1 MKTLQKWGR
10 FLFTYRYQ
18 LVLLLMVA
26 VGFGRWF
33 GPGVISAGDWFYINP
48 ERVNEYAFW
57 PQLLEESYGI
67 TSYLGLTLHS
77 TPLRFVIG
85 LVYLL
90 TKLDFSSLSIIFY
103 FGFSLL
109 VTLTGMWC
117 LAKHLWQSRLAAFL
131 AATLY
136 LFNSYALIIFTGGQ
150 MLGAVGYGL
159 IPWIILAQDRLMAKP
174 KLSRVIVLT
183 LIIQLQILYDPR
195 FFILTVPIMLVWLL
209 ARWPI
214 TRPSSKQFIKSLL
227 LTIGLFLLQN
237 LYWLYGM
244 FGVKSSAG
252 GITLAGYDNVGWV
265 YSLSYSTLQHALFLH
280 HLWWPTVVT
289 GTRYDP
295 NMLYG
300 LILIFILF
308 SLFVKK
314 ERRLVLSLIVLATVG
329 IFLAKGI
336 NAPYGITYAYLFD
349 HLPGFKVFRDPA
361 KFFTLIAFC
370 YSLLFALGWQ
380 RAFKYI
386 SRRHWQLAVSVS
398 IAFFTAIFIF
408 GHLDLWQQRIDGTF
422 IKQQRFTAVSQ
433 VLREQIA
440 DDATESRIL
449 WVPRLYR
456 NTLFTNQLSTLD
468 ANTLQYNNWKNFPLM
483 RRGVEEL
490 ASNKLLPFLLD
501 SDNVSL
507 VAIPGDP
514 ANEIYQYTNKSQ
526 AQYLNDWRNTKLFS
540 SERTITDEAGTVTTI
555 FEYQNS
561 PGPVYGSAGLIITES
576 TNIDG
581 FVDLIKPDVR
591 QNAVVM
597 INMVQ
602 ENYSNYVDKASLI
615 LLAPKHDLSKISQ
628 GVVSWPLTVPK
639 DGDYRLYLPKPD
651 GNLAYRL
658 DQNQLTV
665 SDTKQFGTKTYNQY
679 DVSQLTTGEH
689 VLSIDLTT
697 ADESASVVPDLGK
710 NSKSWFSCV
719 GRLESDRALFDRVT
733 GITDKYGIRACLQRT
748 LPDSESQGL
757 FIAHFKG
764 KVTGSGVS
772 LTGEYEPRYGD
783 QVPLTQADVFTV
795 YRTDRQYDRFRI
807 SLKVEGDSG
816 FSNALV
822 QQLPLFHLSD
832 DYQYLT
838 NVVLQ
843 SSNYNDNAVSFKVG
857 NYQRHNEARRTF
869 SVSENNSGGVV
880 NYSAV
885 FDSNWRLQH
894 LGTGK
899 IIADHFDSNFGLNG
913 WWVPAGLNGDFAL
926 VYVPA
931 NQIYFFSALSLISI
945 LGSLAYLARSW
956 WRDLKATKG

>member
-1 MKTLQKWGR
+1 MKKVP
-10 FLFTYRYQ
+10 YRYQ
-18 LVLLLMVA
+18 LVLLVMVA
-26 VGFGRWF
+26 VAFGRWF

-90 TKLDFSSLSIIFY
+90 TKLDFSSLSVIFY
-103 FGFSLL
+103 FGFSLV
-109 VTLTGMWC
+109 VTLTGMWF

-174 KLSRVIVLT
+174 KLTRVIVLT
-183 LIIQLQILYDPR
+183 LILQLQILYDPR
-195 FFILTVPIMLVWLL
+195 FFLLTLPIMLVWLV

-214 TRPSSKQFIKSLL
+214 VRPQGKAFLKCLL
-227 LTIGLFLLQN
+227 LTIALFLLQN

-265 YSLSYSTLQHALFLH
+265 YALSYSTLKHALFLH

-295 NMLYG
+295 NILYG
-300 LILIFILF
+300 LILVFIAC
-308 SLFVKK
+308 SLFVRQQ
-314 ERRLVLSLIVLATVG
+314 RRLVWWLLLLAIAG
-329 IFLAKGI
+329 IFFAKGI
-336 NAPYGITYAYLFD
+336 NPPYGIAYAYLFD

-361 KFFTLIAFC
+361 KFFTIIAFC

-386 SRRHWQLAVSVS
+386 SRRHRQLAIISSV
-398 IAFFTAIFIF
+398 AFFAAIFIF
-408 GHLDLWQQRIDGTF
+408 GHLDLWQQRIGGTF
-422 IKQQRFTAVSQ
+422 NKQQRFTVVSQ
-433 VLREQIA
+433 VLINEIA
-440 DDATESRIL
+440 DDQAESRIL

-456 NTLFTNQLSTLD
+456 NTFFSNQLSTLD

-490 ASNKLLPFLLD
+490 ANNKLLPFLLD

-507 VAIPGDP
+507 VGIPGDP
-514 ANEIYQYTNKSQ
+514 ANEIYQYTTKSQ
-526 AQYLNDWRNTKLFS
+526 AEYLADWRNTKLFS
-540 SERTITDEAGTVTTI
+540 GERTITDEAGTVTTI
-555 FEYQNS
+555 FEYQNN

-581 FVDLIKPDVR
+581 FVDLIKPNVR

-597 INMVQ
+597 INMAN

-615 LLAPKHDLSKISQ
+615 LLAPKHDLSKVSQ
-628 GVVSWPLTVPK
+628 GIVSWPINVPK
-639 DGDYRLYLPKPD
+639 DSDYHLYLPRPA
-651 GNLAYRL
+651 GNLVYRL
-658 DQNQLTV
+658 DENNLII
-665 SDTKQFGTKTYNQY
+665 SDTRQFGDKTYNQY
-679 DVSQLTTGEH
+679 DVSQLTVGVH
-689 VLSIDLTT
+689 LLSIDLTT

-719 GRLESDRALFDRVT
+719 GRLESDRSFFDRVT
-733 GITDKYGIRACLQRT
+733 GLTNRNGVRACLQRT
-748 LPDSESQGL
+748 LPDSESHGL
-757 FIAHFKG
+757 FVAHFKG
-764 KVTGSGVS
+764 KVTGSGAS

-783 QVPLTQADVFTV
+783 QIALTQDNVFAS
-795 YRTDRQYDRFRI
+795 YQTDRQYDRFRI
-807 SLKVEGDSG
+807 ALKVESDNGVA
-816 FSNALV
+816 NALV
-822 QQLPLFHLSD
+822 QQLQLYHLSD

-843 SSNYNDNAVSFKVG
+843 SSNFSANTVNLKVT
-857 NYQRHNEARRTF
+857 NYQRHSEARRTF
-869 SVSENNSGGVV
+869 KVTDNQTGGVI
-880 NYSAV
+880 NYSAAY
-885 FDSNWRLQH
+885 DSNWQLQH
-894 LGTGK
+894 LATGK
-899 IIADHFDSNFGLNG
+899 IITDHFDSNFGLNG
-913 WWVPAGLNGDFAL
+913 WWVPAGLNGDFTL
-926 VYVPA
+926 LYTPA
-931 NQIYFFSALSLISI
+931 KRIYFFSALSLISI
-945 LGSLAYLARSW
+945 LASLGYLARSW
-956 WRDLKATKG
+956 WRDLKATKS